1 MALYER
7 SKNFLSL
14 IGKLNILK
22 YNEIQEKKF
31 NLNIKLIC
39 FSTFF
44 SLVLGEIS
52 SMKLKCMSLLFVLF
66 LHN

>member
-31 NLNIKLIC
+31 NLNISKKI
-39 FSTFF
+39 
-44 SLVLGEIS
+44 
-52 SMKLKCMSLLFVLF
+52 
-66 LHN
+66 